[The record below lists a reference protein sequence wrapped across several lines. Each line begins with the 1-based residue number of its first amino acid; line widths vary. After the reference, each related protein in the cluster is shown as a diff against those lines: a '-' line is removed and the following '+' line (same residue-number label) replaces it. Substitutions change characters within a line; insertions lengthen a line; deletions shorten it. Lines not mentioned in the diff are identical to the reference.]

1 VREKRRQSRDEGEER
16 RSRDVREEHRRST
29 DLVVKVPIVIVQLGQ
44 GVMKKA
50 LSSLNLISLIIISE
64 SVSRRASTH

>member
-1 VREKRRQSRDEGEER
+1 M
-16 RSRDVREEHRRST
+16 REEHCKHRRST

-50 LSSLNLISLIIISE
+50 LSSLNLISLIIIL
-64 SVSRRASTH
+64 

>member
-1 VREKRRQSRDEGEER
+1 MREKRRQSRDEGEER